1 MELKEENFRKIADD
15 LPFGLYIVEP
25 DRTIVYWNKEAEQ
38 ITGYKREEMVGKHC
52 PQSGLFHMDEEG
64 RSLCQFFR
72 PLLATVESGEKSKAR
87 VTFLHKNGY
96 RILIDTYFVPLKDEN
111 GETKHVAEI
120 FEVVGPVEADS
131 RLVENLHEIAFHDSL
146 TELPNRLYMESILK
160 VRFYEYHKLFRPFAV
175 MFMDIDHF
183 HDFNIKYGHVAGD
196 MMLKSFADSIKENV
210 RHEDVIG
217 RWGGEEFVG
226 VCPVPYEKDAVPIAN
241 RLRDVVNQAYIIK
254 DGNKLSVTVSIGVTF
269 VREEDTLKSI
279 VDRADRLLFKAKQ
292 AGRDRIMIDA
302 DVPLVGKI
310 ERADIR

>member
-1 MELKEENFRKIADD
+1 
-15 LPFGLYIVEP
+15 
-25 DRTIVYWNKEAEQ
+25 
-38 ITGYKREEMVGKHC
+38 
-52 PQSGLFHMDEEG
+52 
-64 RSLCQFFR
+64 
-72 PLLATVESGEKSKAR
+72 
-87 VTFLHKNGY
+87 
-96 RILIDTYFVPLKDEN
+96 
-111 GETKHVAEI
+111 
-120 FEVVGPVEADS
+120 
-131 RLVENLHEIAFHDSL
+131 
-146 TELPNRLYMESILK
+146 
-160 VRFYEYHKLFRPFAV
+160 
-175 MFMDIDHF
+175 
-183 HDFNIKYGHVAGD
+183 

-279 VDRADRLLFKAKQ
+279 VDRADRLMFKAKQ